1 MFTISTDGLTV
12 SLYMALSSIALVLYS
27 TYPRVCVCVF
37 VCASC
42 LHFQEA
48 DKRIGAS
55 VDRDDEPLG
64 PYIPAVRKA
73 MSGSRA
79 GG

>member
-1 MFTISTDGLTV
+1 MVLQFHYIWHCLQSH
-12 SLYMALSSIALVLYS
+12 LSCIAHIL
-27 TYPRVCVCVF
+27 VCVCVF

-55 VDRDDEPLG
+55 VDREDRDDEPLG

>member
-1 MFTISTDGLTV
+1 
-12 SLYMALSSIALVLYS
+12 MALSSIALVLYS
-27 TYPRVCVCVF
+27 TYPRVCVCVCVF

-55 VDRDDEPLG
+55 VDREDRDEEPLG

>member
-1 MFTISTDGLTV
+1 MSIDGLTV
-12 SLYMALSSIALVLYS
+12 SLYMALSSIALVLYG
-27 TYPRVCVCVF
+27 TYPHVCVCVF

>member
-1 MFTISTDGLTV
+1 MVLQFHYIWHRLQSH
-12 SLYMALSSIALVLYS
+12 LSCIAHIL
-27 TYPRVCVCVF
+27 VCVCVF

-42 LHFQEA
+42 LHIQEA

-55 VDRDDEPLG
+55 VDRDDEPIG
-64 PYIPAVRKA
+64 PYFPAVRKA

>member
-1 MFTISTDGLTV
+1 
-12 SLYMALSSIALVLYS
+12 MAHIL
-27 TYPRVCVCVF
+27 VCVCVF